1 MISCLHTITKLSAK
15 NAQRLQRQIHQFYL
29 NDRGKHAETYAK
41 THAKDKV
48 RGSNASAKQNRKE
61 KGSRTTLASS
71 PLPREVSLLGWR
83 LILSRFY
90 LPGVQRSTENTKN
103 HSFVVIGKTDHAVRS
118 RAGTICHYS
127 SPLNFLRSYWFKS
140 LTCMTR

>member
-103 HSFVVIGKTDHAVRS
+103 HS
-118 RAGTICHYS
+118 
-127 SPLNFLRSYWFKS
+127 SPLNFPLSS
-140 LTCMTR
+140 LVKLITRYDLARALSVIIVHH